1 MNLESPRVTVGKSAQ
16 ELFDLLSDVRNFE
29 KLMPENIA
37 KFEVLDDD
45 SFVFGLSGMPE
56 IKLKMKEKVAP
67 TKLVLGAASDKLPF
81 TLEADI
87 NPLSENSSNVQLL
100 FEGEFNAM
108 MAMMIK
114 GPIGI
119 AQTGLLIGGDGLVEL
134 FLAAAFSPSRQKPI
148 APRKPGQMMPRIE
161 PRKGIGYL
169 DKRLPILRN
178 NKEWPGRK
186 EIGSAFRVTEA
197 ASGIQVVWVG

>member
-37 KFEVLDDD
+37 KFEVLGDD

-100 FEGEFNAM
+100 FEGEFNPM

-114 GPIGI
+114 GPIGKFI
-119 AQTGLLIGGDGLVEL
+119 ET
-134 FLAAAFSPSRQKPI
+134 LAVN
-148 APRKPGQMMPRIE
+148 MP
-161 PRKGIGYL
+161 KL
-169 DKRLPILRN
+169 
-178 NKEWPGRK
+178 
-186 EIGSAFRVTEA
+186 
-197 ASGIQVVWVG
+197 

>member
-16 ELFDLLSDVRNFE
+16 ELFDLLSDARNFE

-37 KFEVLDDD
+37 KFEVLGDD

-114 GPIGI
+114 GPIGKFI
-119 AQTGLLIGGDGLVEL
+119 ET
-134 FLAAAFSPSRQKPI
+134 LAVNIPK
-148 APRKPGQMMPRIE
+148 
-161 PRKGIGYL
+161 L
-169 DKRLPILRN
+169 
-178 NKEWPGRK
+178 
-186 EIGSAFRVTEA
+186 
-197 ASGIQVVWVG
+197 